1 MNLLRALNAPLNRS
15 RSPTKG
21 SRTPG
26 IASLTVPVSNGG
38 CYQAEKL
45 SAVYSESNFLTMT
58 MMPFAPWWPR
68 LRMSSARELV
78 RTQRVSMYI
87 SAGRN
92 AGTRMIATRRW
103 ICW

>member
-45 SAVYSESNFLTMT
+45 SAVYAKNLS
-58 MMPFAPWWPR
+58 R
-68 LRMSSARELV
+68 
-78 RTQRVSMYI
+78 
-87 SAGRN
+87 
-92 AGTRMIATRRW
+92 
-103 ICW
+103 C